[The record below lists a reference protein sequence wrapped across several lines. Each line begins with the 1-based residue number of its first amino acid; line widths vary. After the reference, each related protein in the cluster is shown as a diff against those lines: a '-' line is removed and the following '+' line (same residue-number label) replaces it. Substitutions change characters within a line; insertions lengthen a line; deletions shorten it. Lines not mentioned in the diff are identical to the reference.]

1 MKITM
6 QYFDMLDGRYRSSA
20 QIGFNYVSSNK
31 GNRYTRTKAKQQHR
45 EYLANKARLEQ
56 QYIFI

>member
-1 MKITM
+1 M